1 MKHVIAASIAL
12 TLVLTIS
19 VTFGIPKVMAVDL
32 EGQGGVYTSKVF
44 HLPIHFCNAS
54 LDISVLMGTFLQ
66 ATLELR
72 AGDDYIRFNLRDL
85 SISGHCE
92 YNLLELF
99 AKVTAA
105 DITLKLYVD
114 TDGIIQGSPR
124 VSIVYYG
131 LF

>member
-1 MKHVIAASIAL
+1 MRHVIAASIAL
-12 TLVLTIS
+12 TLVLSIS
-19 VTFGIPKVMAVDL
+19 VTLGIPKTMAVDL
-32 EGQGGVYTSKVF
+32 EGRDGVYTSEVF
-44 HLPIHFCNAS
+44 HLPIHICNAS
-54 LDISVLMGTFLQ
+54 LDISVLMDTFLQ

-72 AGDDYIRFNLRDL
+72 SGDDYVRFNLGDL

-105 DITLKLYVD
+105 DITLRLYVD
-114 TDGIIQGSPR
+114 TDGIVQGSPM